1 MSATVQAYRV
11 AAEGVVSPVTVSI
24 GTPCSS
30 GCAGSVQDSTVTAQ
44 ELGTDHIHTTVLTLT
59 DTPVTVRDT
68 EQGGGVKIYTFPK
81 GKIVRLG
88 AVSNL
93 TITTTSAIASTLNS
107 GVTGNHGVG
116 STTQA
121 SATLATTEQDFVQVT
136 NFTSS
141 TTINVAPA
149 AVKAYGV
156 PSVTLLDGSSTAI
169 SLFMNVAVAGASDID
184 GDATVAVNGTVEV
197 HWIKL

>member
-1 MSATVQAYRV
+1 MVAYVQGVQAVNDAINNQVLV
-11 AAEGVVSPVTVSI
+11 AI
-24 GTPCSS
+24 GTPGATGYC
-30 GCAGSVQDSTVTAQ
+30 GGSECSTVEAL

-59 DTPVTVRDT
+59 NTPVTVRDT
-68 EQGGGVKIYTFPK
+68 EQGGGIKIYTFPK

-93 TITTTSAIASTLNS
+93 TITTTSAVAGTLNA

-116 STTQA
+116 STTQS

-141 TTINVAPA
+141 ATINVAPA

-169 SLFMNVAVAGASDID
+169 ALFMNVAVAGASDID
-184 GDATVAVNGTVEV
+184 ADATVVVNGTIEV